1 MIYTL
6 YRKAAFRLN
15 PELVHTLTLKGLRLT
30 HRRDKRHF
38 LSARF
43 ADKPVELMGLRF
55 PNAIGLAAGMDKNG
69 DYIDALGGLG
79 FGFVEIGTI
88 TPRPQPGNP
97 KPRLFRIPQQDAIIN
112 RMGFNNKGVDHLCK
126 QVQRTRYTGILGI
139 NIGKNFDT
147 PLENAADDYVTC
159 MNAVFHL
166 ADYIAV
172 NISSPNTLGL
182 RELQEGQAFNNL
194 IARLKTEQARLNKSS
209 NKSVPLLIK
218 IAPDLSAEEIRF
230 MGTCM
235 LENDIDGV
243 IATNTTIKRDGLES
257 YVTARESG
265 GLSGYPLQDLS
276 THVIR
281 QLSEVLQGRIPII
294 GVGGIM
300 DGTSA
305 VDKLDAGASLVQV
318 YSGLI
323 YRGPGI
329 IGNIAQRLP

>member
-6 YRKAAFRLN
+6 YKKAAFRMN

-38 LSARF
+38 LAGRF

-88 TPRPQPGNP
+88 TPRPQSGNP
-97 KPRLFRIPQQDAIIN
+97 KPRLFRIPEQDAIIN

-126 QVQRTRYTGILGI
+126 QVMRTRYKGILGI

-172 NISSPNTLGL
+172 NISSPNTIGL
-182 RELQEGQAFNNL
+182 RELQDGQTFNDL
-194 IARLKTEQARLNKSS
+194 IARLKAEQIRLNKSR
-209 NKSVPLLIK
+209 NTPVPLLIK
-218 IAPDLSAEEIRF
+218 IAPDLSPEEIRF

-257 YVTARESG
+257 YETARESG

-305 VDKLDAGASLVQV
+305 VAKLDAGATLVQV

-329 IGNIAQRLP
+329 IGDIAQSLP